1 MKYTEAVYKRKRQ
14 GKVIYDGVLTYYDD
28 DGTRKF
34 KHCERKTRG
43 DALEALRKARQKLES
58 GGSKAVESDRL
69 TFADLAEYC
78 AKEIYVKAE
87 YNDAGEKESGVRDLS
102 VYKAHLKHLKEFFK
116 RTLLCDNQNY
126 I

>member
-43 DALEALRKARQKLES
+43 DALEALRKARQKLETAQRKFMS
-58 GGSKAVESDRL
+58 MQNTTRQ
-69 TFADLAEYC
+69 
-78 AKEIYVKAE
+78 AK
-87 YNDAGEKESGVRDLS
+87 NRQRS
-102 VYKAHLKHLKEFFK
+102 
-116 RTLLCDNQNY
+116 TQ
-126 I
+126 